1 MTEEVVIR
9 IAQAHGKSPGQVLL
23 RHMVQLGVAV
33 IPKSSHPDRIKQNI
47 DALNR
52 FGFSPFATITAL
64 TKHRN

>member
-47 DALNR
+47 DTYSLIDIHTYR
-52 FGFSPFATITAL
+52 TIICNL
-64 TKHRN
+64 